1 MVIMMC
7 LGVGLFGFTLF
18 GTLWA
23 CVTFFFPTSGKFSD
37 IISSNRFSN
46 PCSSFCCSGTPI
58 IRMLFRFMLSQ
69 SSLRLSS
76 CLFIF
81 FSNCSTFWVCFA
93 SLSSKSLIRSS
104 ASPSLLL
111 ILSMEFFIAAIS
123 LFISSW
129 VLLKL
134 LIFSSVS
141 SSFFHMLSIFSSVS
155 SSFFHMLLI
164 FSSVSSCF
172 LLRLSIFSS
181 IRFMHSR
188 TLILN
193 SFSVMLH
200 ASVLLS
206 CFSGESSFSFL
217 WGFLCLPMFDL
228 TDISRR

>member
-37 IISSNRFSN
+37 ITSSSRFSN

-76 CLFIF
+76 CPLIF

-93 SLSSKSLIRSS
+93 SLSSNSLIRSS

-111 ILSMEFFIAAIS
+111 ILSMVFFIAAIS
-123 LFISSW
+123 LFIYSW

-141 SSFFHMLSIFSSVS
+141 SSFL
-155 SSFFHMLLI
+155 HMLLI
-164 FSSVSSCF
+164 FSS
-172 LLRLSIFSS
+172 IW
-181 IRFMHSR
+181 FMHFR

-200 ASVLLS
+200 ASVSLS
-206 CFSGESSFSFL
+206 CFSFL

>member
-37 IISSNRFSN
+37 IISLNRFSN
-46 PCSSFCCSGTPI
+46 PCSSFSCSGTPI
-58 IRMLFRFMLSQ
+58 IRMLFCFMLSQ

-76 CLFIF
+76 CILIF

-93 SLSSKSLIRSS
+93 SLSSNSLIWSS

-111 ILSMEFFIAAIS
+111 ILSVEFFIAAIS

-141 SSFFHMLSIFSSVS
+141 SSFFHMLSIF
-155 SSFFHMLLI
+155 FICF
-164 FSSVSSCF
+164 F
-172 LLRLSIFSS
+172 LLLAEVVYF
-181 IRFMHSR
+181 F
-188 TLILN
+188 
-193 SFSVMLH
+193 LH
-200 ASVLLS
+200 PVYAL
-206 CFSGESSFSFL
+206 
-217 WGFLCLPMFDL
+217 
-228 TDISRR
+228 

>member
-1 MVIMMC
+1 MMC

-58 IRMLFRFMLSQ
+58 IRMFFRFMLSQ
-69 SSLRLSS
+69 SSPRLSS
-76 CLFIF
+76 CLLIF

-93 SLSSKSLIRSS
+93 SLSSNSLIWSS

-141 SSFFHMLSIFSSVS
+141 S
-155 SSFFHMLLI
+155 
-164 FSSVSSCF
+164 CF
-172 LLRLSIFSS
+172 LQRLSIFSS
-181 IRFMHSR
+181 IWFMHSR

>member
-123 LFISSW
+123 LFISTW

-141 SSFFHMLSIFSSVS
+141 SS
-155 SSFFHMLLI
+155 
-164 FSSVSSCF
+164 F

-228 TDISRR
+228 TDIPRR

>member
-141 SSFFHMLSIFSSVS
+141 SSFLE
-155 SSFFHMLLI
+155 
-164 FSSVSSCF
+164 
-172 LLRLSIFSS
+172 RLSIFPS

-228 TDISRR
+228 ADISRR

>member
-93 SLSSKSLIRSS
+93 SLSSKTLIRSS

-123 LFISSW
+123 LFISTW

-141 SSFFHMLSIFSSVS
+141 SS
-155 SSFFHMLLI
+155 
-164 FSSVSSCF
+164 F

-228 TDISRR
+228 TDIPRR

>member
-23 CVTFFFPTSGKFSD
+23 CMTFFFPTSGKFSD

-69 SSLRLSS
+69 ISLRLSS

-111 ILSMEFFIAAIS
+111 ILPMEFFIAAIS

-155 SSFFHMLLI
+155 SSF
-164 FSSVSSCF
+164 

-193 SFSVMLH
+193 SFSVVLH

>member
-1 MVIMMC
+1 MVIMMF

-123 LFISSW
+123 LFISTW

-141 SSFFHMLSIFSSVS
+141 SS
-155 SSFFHMLLI
+155 
-164 FSSVSSCF
+164 F

-228 TDISRR
+228 TDIPRR

>member
-1 MVIMMC
+1 
-7 LGVGLFGFTLF
+7 
-18 GTLWA
+18 
-23 CVTFFFPTSGKFSD
+23 
-37 IISSNRFSN
+37 
-46 PCSSFCCSGTPI
+46 
-58 IRMLFRFMLSQ
+58 MLFSFMLSQ

-81 FSNCSTFWVCFA
+81 FSNCSTIWLCFA
-93 SLSSKSLIRSS
+93 SLSSNSLIRSS

-155 SSFFHMLLI
+155 S
-164 FSSVSSCF
+164 CF
-172 LLRLSIFSS
+172 LQRLSIFSS

-193 SFSVMLH
+193 SLSVMLH